1 MKPLKRELY
10 LSRIRPFYESD
21 LIKIL
26 IGIRRCGKSV
36 ILGQIVEELVDS
48 GIREDRII
56 FISFELMEFSNIRNA
71 TSLVEYV
78 KSKMASLGRYY
89 LLFDEI
95 QKVEGFEEGINSLRT
110 SDNCSIFIT
119 GSNGRLL
126 STELKTELTGRY
138 VEFRIQPFT
147 YREVKQLLE
156 ENGQTV
162 DENVF
167 YDFMKWGGMPQRLWF
182 AHERET
188 RAYLSDLYNSI
199 LLKDIV
205 TRFRVNDPDLLERLT
220 DCLMDNS
227 SRLFSANNVVEYL
240 RKDGRNVSTSTV
252 YKYID
257 HILSS
262 LMVDNVRRFDT
273 KGKRFLSIS
282 GKFYCADTG
291 LRQIRATDAN
301 ADIGVLLENIVYN
314 ELVARGYKV
323 HVGKT
328 PKAEIDFIADRDG
341 SRKYIQVCY
350 MMFDEKVVNR
360 EFASLEEIRDNYPKY
375 VLSLDRFNMSRNG
388 IKHLNVMDGFL
399 LSNEF

>member
-1 MKPLKRELY
+1 MRSLKRELY

-36 ILGQIVEELVDS
+36 ILEQIAEELVDL
-48 GIREDRII
+48 GISKDNMV
-56 FISFELMEFSNIRNA
+56 FISFELMEFSDIRDA
-71 TSLVEYV
+71 ISLVKYV
-78 KSKMASLGRYY
+78 KSKMISPGRYY
-89 LLFDEI
+89 LFFDEI
-95 QKVEGFEEGINSLRT
+95 QKVDGFEEGINSLRV

-147 YREVKQLLE
+147 YGEVKQLLE
-156 ENGQTV
+156 ENGHTT
-162 DENVF
+162 DESTF
-167 YDFMKWGGMPQRLWF
+167 YNFMKWGGMPQRLWF
-182 AHERET
+182 THERET
-188 RAYLSDLYNSI
+188 RVYLSDLYDSI

-205 TRFRVNDPDLLERLT
+205 TRFKVSDPDLLERLT
-220 DCLMDNS
+220 DYLMDNS

-240 RKDGRNVSTSTV
+240 KRDGRKVSTSTV
-252 YKYID
+252 YKYLG

-262 LMVDNVRRFDT
+262 LMIDNVKRFDT
-273 KGKRFLSIS
+273 KGKKFLSAS

-291 LRQIRATDAN
+291 LRQIKATDAN
-301 ADIGVLLENIVYN
+301 ADAGVLLENIVYN
-314 ELVARGYKV
+314 ELVARGYEV

-341 SRKYIQVCY
+341 KRMYIQVCY
-350 MMFDEKVVNR
+350 MMSDEKIVKR
-360 EFASLEEIRDNYPKY
+360 EFAPFEEISDNYPKY
-375 VLSLDRFNMSRNG
+375 VMSLDKFDMSRNG
-388 IKHLNVMDGFL
+388 IKHLNVVEGFL
-399 LSNEF
+399 LSDEF